1 MFKAA
6 NYTEYQPVYGSPF
19 SPKNE
24 QVMSGMPAKT
34 PLNSNPYRQVISF
47 LADYV
52 DESFSREA
60 RVKLALTEAK
70 TVDHGQLLLLRE
82 RRDAAYEA
90 LERVLELTLKDL
102 NTKRSGIAVCEAEA
116 RSPSESAVLDQV
128 FQCSKF
134 GPHLRK
140 KKEKYVSSTSG
151 PAFLDGSVI

>member
-34 PLNSNPYRQVISF
+34 PLNSNAYRPVISF

-60 RVKLALTEAK
+60 RLKLAIAETK
-70 TVDHGQLLLLRE
+70 VVDHGQLLLLRE

-102 NTKRSGIAVCEAEA
+102 NARRDGIAACGGGVRAQTED
-116 RSPSESAVLDQV
+116 AVVDQV
-128 FQCSKF
+128 FSCPTY
-134 GPHLRK
+134 GAHLREQF
-140 KKEKYVSSTSG
+140 EKYVKDAVSQSFS
-151 PAFLDGSVI
+151 DGSGI